1 MIRVRVLSKRK
12 QYNMDADP
20 TRPEILC
27 RNLHV
32 LEVTINLLAEEK
44 AEQLRN
50 ISALSQI

>member
-1 MIRVRVLSKRK
+1 
-12 QYNMDADP
+12 MDAEP

-27 RNLHV
+27 RNLHL

-50 ISALSQI
+50 ISAVSQI